1 MSNATIDCL
10 STLPV
15 EILHRIFD
23 GLDVSTIVLSLRITC
38 RRLKAIVDNYDRYAL
53 DFRSISRTNFQF
65 LCRLVDPRKVTSLT
79 LASMEETFDQI
90 ELFISYFRV
99 RQFNRIRSLTLIDI
113 KENQLKDVLKRF
125 QYTSLTSFSFTLGSR
140 DDRRKMTT
148 ARLIS
153 SIITK
158 ANLHHLNLDIYFH
171 RIENIT
177 WPVQCTIRYLKIRF
191 CDEFNQILTILRC
204 SSHLKTL
211 VVEFSHSVDRIITQ
225 QNSSSTIFHQI
236 TSLTL
241 EQLRMNIDD
250 LEYFLSL
257 MPSLI
262 HLKLIGF
269 GHFMDGNR
277 WEQFIQTNLPCLNQF
292 ELFVEKKQNEDTPV
306 DIKSILTSF
315 QTPFWLEHKKW
326 FFTCEYVELWSKI
339 FKLYSIP
346 MCVTSLTYV
355 PESNKTSLS
364 TFDPTIN
371 NNMSIMDNVKT
382 IKFTASE
389 FTSNDI
395 DQLVEVSVNIFFLS
409 FSRSFIF

>member
-1 MSNATIDCL
+1 
-10 STLPV
+10 
-15 EILHRIFD
+15 
-23 GLDVSTIVLSLRITC
+23 
-38 RRLKAIVDNYDRYAL
+38 
-53 DFRSISRTNFQF
+53 
-65 LCRLVDPRKVTSLT
+65 
-79 LASMEETFDQI
+79 
-90 ELFISYFRV
+90 
-99 RQFNRIRSLTLIDI
+99 
-113 KENQLKDVLKRF
+113 
-125 QYTSLTSFSFTLGSR
+125 
-140 DDRRKMTT
+140 
-148 ARLIS
+148 
-153 SIITK
+153 
-158 ANLHHLNLDIYFH
+158 
-171 RIENIT
+171 
-177 WPVQCTIRYLKIRF
+177 
-191 CDEFNQILTILRC
+191 
-204 SSHLKTL
+204 
-211 VVEFSHSVDRIITQ
+211 
-225 QNSSSTIFHQI
+225 
-236 TSLTL
+236 
-241 EQLRMNIDD
+241 MNIDD